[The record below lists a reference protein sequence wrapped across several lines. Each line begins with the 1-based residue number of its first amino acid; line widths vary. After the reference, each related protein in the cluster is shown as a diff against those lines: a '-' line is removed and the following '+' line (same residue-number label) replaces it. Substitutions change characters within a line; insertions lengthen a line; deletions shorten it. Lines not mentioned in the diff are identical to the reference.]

1 MVRAR
6 KVVLLGLAVVL
17 ALSIVAVVGCGGGT
31 TAADKDALSKALDK
45 VDTDITALTTQF
57 TAGGTVTDL
66 KAALAAVQPDWQA
79 VIDAAKKVKGADVAA
94 AEKVWTDVQ
103 TAVSGL
109 ADTTPLVQAAA
120 AIMGPINALV
130 QVKTDL
136 RKLAPSTTPSS

>member
-6 KVVLLGLAVVL
+6 KVVLLGLAVAL
-17 ALSIVAVVGCGGGT
+17 ALSIVAVAGCGGGT